1 MNSVTPKTLAEFSAA
16 LAQATSKTRI
26 LSGGTDLVIQ
36 LHQGRTDPD
45 LLIYPGQIPELHEI
59 RLTEDTLHI
68 GAMATMAELAAALDP
83 IPEFRAIADA
93 ASRVGSPQIRSK
105 ATMAGNLCNASP
117 AGDMLPVSRL
127 YDLEL
132 EVLSGDGTVSRLP
145 ADGFILGPGKNALQ
159 PGQAVVGL
167 IFDRKRWAGCVS
179 AFRKIGFREY
189 VSIAREGMGA
199 LVRFQPD
206 GVIQEARLTLGAVA
220 TAPIRIPEAE
230 ERMIGRTLDRA
241 LLEEVTAIT
250 AQTIHNNCRPANRLY
265 KTEAAR
271 GLAADLFTLIQ
282 ERMN

>member
-1 MNSVTPKTLAEFSAA
+1 MNSAAPKTLEEFSAV
-16 LAQATSKTRI
+16 LAQATPKTRI

-36 LHQGRTDPD
+36 LRQGRANPD

-59 RLTEDTLHI
+59 HLTEDTLRI

-83 IPEFRAIADA
+83 VPEFRAIADA
-93 ASRVGSPQIRSK
+93 ASKVGSPQIRSK

-145 ADGFILGPGKNALQ
+145 ADKFILGPGKNALQ
-159 PGQAVVGL
+159 PGQAITGL
-167 IFDRKRWAGCVS
+167 VIDRRRWAGHVS

-199 LVRFQPD
+199 LVRFRPD
-206 GVIQEARLTLGAVA
+206 GVIADVRLTLGAVA
-220 TAPIRIPEAE
+220 AAPIHIPEAE
-230 ERMIGRTLDRA
+230 EQMTGRRLDRA

-271 GLAADLFTLIQ
+271 GLVADLFAQIK

>member
-1 MNSVTPKTLAEFSAA
+1 MNSLTPKTLKEFSAA
-16 LAQATSKTRI
+16 LSQATPKTRI
-26 LSGGTDLVIQ
+26 ISGGTDLVIQ
-36 LHQGRTDPD
+36 LHQGRAEPD

-68 GAMATMAELAAALDP
+68 GAMTTMAELSAALDP
-83 IPEFRAIADA
+83 VPEFRAIADA
-93 ASRVGSPQIRSK
+93 ASKVGSPQIRSK

-145 ADGFILGPGKNALQ
+145 ADGFILGPGKNALR

-167 IFDRKRWAGCVS
+167 VIDRKRWMGYVS

-199 LVRFQPD
+199 LIRFDAD
-206 GVIQEARLTLGAVA
+206 GVIQDARLTLGAVA
-220 TAPIRIPEAE
+220 TSPIRIPEAE
-230 ERMIGRTLDRA
+230 GRMTGRKLDQA
-241 LLEEVTAIT
+241 LLEEVTVIT

-271 GLAADLFTLIQ
+271 GLVADLFDKIQ
-282 ERMN
+282 ERVS

>member
-1 MNSVTPKTLAEFSAA
+1 MNSLTPKTLEEFSAA
-16 LAQATSKTRI
+16 LSQATPKTYVI
-26 LSGGTDLVIQ
+26 SGGTDLVIR
-36 LHQGRTDPD
+36 LHQGRAEPD

-68 GAMATMAELAAALDP
+68 GAMATMAELSTALDP
-83 IPEFRAIADA
+83 VPEFRAIADA
-93 ASRVGSPQIRSK
+93 ASKVGSPQIRSK

-167 IFDRKRWAGCVS
+167 VIDRKHWTGYVS
-179 AFRKIGFREY
+179 AFQKIGFREY

-199 LVRFQPD
+199 LIRFDPD
-206 GVIQEARLTLGAVA
+206 GVIQDARLTLGAVA
-220 TAPIRIPEAE
+220 TSPIRIPEAE
-230 ERMIGRTLDRA
+230 GRMTGRKLDRA

-250 AQTIHNNCRPANRLY
+250 AQTIHNNCRPTNRLY
-265 KTEAAR
+265 KRSAAR
-271 GLAADLFTLIQ
+271 GLVADLFDMMQ
-282 ERMN
+282 ERIS